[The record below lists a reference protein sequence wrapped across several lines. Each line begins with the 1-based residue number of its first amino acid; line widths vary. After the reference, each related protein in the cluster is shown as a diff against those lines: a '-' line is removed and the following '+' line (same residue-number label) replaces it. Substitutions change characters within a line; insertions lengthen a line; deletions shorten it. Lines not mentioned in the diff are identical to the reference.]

1 MKTLHDIKLE
11 VIDELTNG
19 ETQKYLGHASILNSA
34 IDYIHSKGLLMVW
47 QPIETAPKDGTDII
61 VNMPQVESGC
71 TFVYWENGRWHLTYD
86 GKPLLPHVK
95 PPTAWMPLPRMEVTK

>member
-1 MKTLHDIKLE
+1 MKTLDDIKL
-11 VIDELTNG
+11 DT
-19 ETQKYLGHASILNSA
+19 LNSLSLLATSTKGEAVLDA
-34 IDYIHSKGLLMVW
+34 IDHLHAKGLLMVW